1 MSLELV
7 YQELRLIRAD
17 IKELRQEVS
26 RYKGFVHGVLWCL
39 GGIAGVLGY
48 LRVM

>member
-7 YQELRLIRAD
+7 YQELQLIRQD
-17 IKELRQEVS
+17 IKVLREEVT

-39 GGIAGVLGY
+39 GAIAGVLGFVG
-48 LRVM
+48 VM